1 MWAIL
6 RASDGVASSPLG
18 FPGVT
23 LAAMPTPLEALS
35 EDYASWWIDFLGEHN
50 HVGGLD
56 ATRWLLERAR
66 LAPGDRMLDCG
77 AFVGAAA
84 RLAAAKT
91 GASTFACDINPDFLI
106 AGRQLEGGS
115 AVTWVVAGTERLPF
129 RDATFASVWCL
140 DTYIAPR
147 ELSRVAAAR
156 STLCL
161 CCEVPVDA
169 RGGVEAFIGE
179 WAEFGWG
186 LAAHRQM
193 SSEATQTWRMAEAE
207 MAGKRHQFEKRYGAR
222 GYLAQLDM
230 LANMVHA
237 YERGEMGH
245 GLFVF
250 ARG

>member
-1 MWAIL
+1 
-6 RASDGVASSPLG
+6 
-18 FPGVT
+18 
-23 LAAMPTPLEALS
+23 MPTPLEALG

-50 HVGGLD
+50 HVGGLET
-56 ATRWLLERAR
+56 TRWLLDRSR
-66 LAPGDRMLDCG
+66 LEPGDRMLDCG

-91 GASTFACDINPDFLI
+91 GARAVACDLNPEFL
-106 AGRQLEGGS
+106 AVGRQLEGGGT
-115 AVTWVVAGTERLPF
+115 VTWVVAATQRLPF
-129 RDATFASVWCL
+129 RDGAFASVWCL

-161 CCEVPVDA
+161 CSEVPVDA
-169 RGGVEAFIGE
+169 RGGVEAFIEE
-179 WAEFGWG
+179 WAEFGWE

-193 SSEATQTWRMAEAE
+193 SNEATQAWRFAEAE
-207 MAGKRHQFEKRYGAR
+207 MASKRHQFEKRYGTR
-222 GYLAQLDM
+222 GYLAQLDL
-230 LANMVHA
+230 LAAMVLA
-237 YERGEMGH
+237 YERGEQGH